1 MILCA
6 SLWQIPP
13 WARHASAW
21 HATKQ
26 NGCPSWLYLILCFL
40 RVLRLP
46 SPQFQL
52 FSMSAFQRFPPAV
65 TLSPL
70 SFQVSSSA
78 LPPCLPVH
86 NSPPHLND
94 GPVAQLMYCNSRQ
107 QRLVLCIM
115 HKVFSPNQI
124 GILRIL
130 LQRKRNEKANQKKD
144 VDMQGVEPALLRA
157 ARTARRIAKA
167 TKTSL
172 VIYQNGKI
180 VTRNIR

>member
-1 MILCA
+1 
-6 SLWQIPP
+6 
-13 WARHASAW
+13 
-21 HATKQ
+21 
-26 NGCPSWLYLILCFL
+26 
-40 RVLRLP
+40 
-46 SPQFQL
+46 
-52 FSMSAFQRFPPAV
+52 
-65 TLSPL
+65 
-70 SFQVSSSA
+70 
-78 LPPCLPVH
+78 
-86 NSPPHLND
+86 
-94 GPVAQLMYCNSRQ
+94 
-107 QRLVLCIM
+107 M